1 MVDGVNG
8 LKSFGIRSC
17 SKWCAKTTFLHCKW
31 FYWCSAA
38 GEWMESKTRFHLR
51 STVKRNITANSKWMD
66 YSVSK
71 LQVTLWNS
79 SLIKAPRWSSAVSYR
94 AAVLSSTEGM
104 CVWCCSRR
112 SIKPAAGEPCLS
124 IKPPASSL
132 GRTMLENSNVLWS
145 CKEKERGAFQFLRA
159 VRKEKSVS
167 STQKPRTRS
176 ASVLNVGIFAAGC
189 SIPSA
194 SVYRL

>member
-1 MVDGVNG
+1 MESMASKALVYEAVQSGVPKPLSCTANGFIDAALLGNEWKAKRAFICVLLWKGILMLTVNG
-8 LKSFGIRSC
+8 WIIVFLSFRLLCEIPLWLKLPGEVLQ
-17 SKWCAKTTFLHCKW
+17 FLIVL
-31 FYWCSAA
+31 S
-38 GEWMESKTRFHLR
+38 
-51 STVKRNITANSKWMD
+51 
-66 YSVSK
+66 
-71 LQVTLWNS
+71 
-79 SLIKAPRWSSAVSYR
+79 
-94 AAVLSSTEGM
+94 AVLSSTEGM

-167 STQKPRTRS
+167 STQKPRTGS